1 MDERVLRIQQA
12 AEYIKER
19 IGERA
24 PLAGIVLGSGLGKLA
39 DKIENPVVVP
49 YSEIPHF
56 PLSTAVGHKGN
67 FIAGELGGKFV
78 VAMQGRFHYYEGYP
92 MEYVTLPIRV
102 MKVLGIQYLFVSNAA
117 GGVNYD
123 FKVGD
128 LMIIRDHINLLPNPL
143 IGPNMAEFGPRFPD
157 MTRPYEPAIIAL
169 AEEIAAESGISL
181 KKGVYLGSSGPT
193 YETPAEYKYFRTIG
207 ADAVGMST
215 IPEVIVARHSSIPV
229 FGISVITN
237 EAHDDFAPDFVND
250 GDDVV
255 KAADAAADKM
265 TLLFTELIKR
275 YIHSITFLFK
285 KRGKN
290 RSFPLWINC

>member
-265 TLLFTELIKR
+265 TLLFLELIKR
-275 YIHSITFLFK
+275 L
-285 KRGKN
+285 
-290 RSFPLWINC
+290 